1 MMRRSEKEIT
11 EKTEIESIIR
21 QSMVCRL
28 ALSDGECPYIVPLCF
43 GYKDNTLYIHSAKE
57 GKKLD
62 ILRRNN
68 NVCFEF
74 DIGTAVKPGKTAC
87 DWGMA
92 YRSVIGFGKA
102 LMVEDVAEKRD
113 ALELITAQ
121 YADKTYKVTDGAVKE
136 ITVIKVE
143 ISTMTGKRSG

>member
-1 MMRRSEKEIT
+1 MRRSEKEIT
-11 EKTEIESIIR
+11 EKTEIESIIQ

-28 ALSDGECPYIVPLCF
+28 ALSDGQYPYIVPLCF
-43 GYKDNTLYIHSAKE
+43 GYSNHTLYFHSAKE

-62 ILRRNN
+62 ILKRNN
-68 NVCFEF
+68 QVCFEF
-74 DIGTAVKPGKTAC
+74 DIETEVKLGKTAC

-92 YRSVIGFGKA
+92 YQSVIGFGKA
-102 LMVEDVAEKRD
+102 LMVEDVAEKRK

-121 YADKTYKVTDGAVKE
+121 YADKAYKITDGAAKE
-136 ITVIKVE
+136 TQVFKVE

>member
-1 MMRRSEKEIT
+1 MRRNEKEIT

-28 ALSDGECPYIVPLCF
+28 ALSDGQSPYIVPLCF
-43 GYKDNTLYIHSAKE
+43 GYCKDTLYFHCAKE

-62 ILRRNN
+62 ILKQNN
-68 NVCFEF
+68 QVCFEF
-74 DIGTAVKPGKTAC
+74 DIGAEAKPGKTAC
-87 DWGMA
+87 DWGLA
-92 YRSVIGFGKA
+92 YQSVIGFGQA
-102 LMVEDVAEKRD
+102 LMVEDVAEKRK

-121 YADKTYKVTDGAVKE
+121 YAGKVYKVTDGAAKE
-136 ITVIKVE
+136 TLVFKVE